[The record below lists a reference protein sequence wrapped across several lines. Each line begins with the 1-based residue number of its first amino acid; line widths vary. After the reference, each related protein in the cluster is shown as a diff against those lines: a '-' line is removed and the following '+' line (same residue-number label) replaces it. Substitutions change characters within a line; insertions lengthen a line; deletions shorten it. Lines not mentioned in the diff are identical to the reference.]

1 MFTYLIISII
11 ASLGWLI
18 KDCIQV
24 KSAAPVKE
32 NWKKYVGCLVG
43 GLIYGLLSG
52 LSFFRWIATIG
63 VIALVANSFSV
74 ILIFL
79 NWLIRALGFKKAS
92 I

>member
-1 MFTYLIISII
+1 MLTIILISIF
-11 ASLGWLI
+11 ASLAWLVI
-18 KDCIQV
+18 DCIHA
-24 KSAAPVKE
+24 KNTTPIKE

-43 GLIYGLLSG
+43 GLLYGLLSD

-74 ILIFL
+74 ILVFL

-92 I
+92 V